1 MSGENKKLV
10 SATLIDGKKNRKNHL
25 ARHVILSVLFLFA
38 ILFCSAIA
46 AGLSADNFVTENILA
61 TSGLVLAIFLII
73 PFEKWLVYREAHSR
87 HPVLPPVLL
96 ILAVFAVTFAMMA
109 HQLGKSP
116 SAIASGK
123 NVNACGYT
131 HDFTDYG
138 SRDLEKLIQEKYS
151 KSEGIPVARIDLRDY
166 HEVFLL
172 SENEIT
178 TYEFAEQNKKYFYLG
193 TRKLVYRAAYY
204 PLDSYS
210 WQETVFADAS
220 ESCLSH
226 GIRLF
231 KNGDSDPA
239 WGVTDFNPRKSVQI
253 KGRYPDQV
261 TKLETD
267 DGSAIYLWIYN
278 DLNNTAE
285 LKLEDVTVTNQ

>member
-1 MSGENKKLV
+1 M
-10 SATLIDGKKNRKNHL
+10 
-25 ARHVILSVLFLFA
+25 LFLFA

-46 AGLSADNFVTENILA
+46 AGLLADNFVTENILA

-178 TYEFAEQNKKYFYLG
+178 TYEFAEQNKKTFTLEHENLCIELPIIHLTLIVGRKRCLPMHPKAVCLMGSDYLRMETA
-193 TRKLVYRAAYY
+193 TR
-204 PLDSYS
+204 PG
-210 WQETVFADAS
+210 E
-220 ESCLSH
+220 
-226 GIRLF
+226 
-231 KNGDSDPA
+231 
-239 WGVTDFNPRKSVQI
+239 
-253 KGRYPDQV
+253 
-261 TKLETD
+261 
-267 DGSAIYLWIYN
+267 
-278 DLNNTAE
+278 
-285 LKLEDVTVTNQ
+285 